1 VSGIFRP
8 QTAANG
14 AFPSV
19 KLLIMITQYR
29 TRGRGLLLCA
39 FAACLLAAGCGSSTA
54 PSSTVAFSQTDLRV
68 GTGADAVAG
77 KSLTVSYNGWLYDS
91 TQTDNKGTLFQ
102 SSPGFTFT
110 LGTGAV
116 IAGWDRGIPGMKVG
130 GLRRLTI
137 PPDLAYGSSGSGA
150 IPPNAA
156 LVFEIGLLNVQ

>member
-1 VSGIFRP
+1 MI
-8 QTAANG
+8 N
-14 AFPSV
+14 
-19 KLLIMITQYR
+19 LLPA
-29 TRGRGLLLCA
+29 RGRGLVLCA
-39 FAACLLAAGCGSSTA
+39 CASLLIAAAGCGSSTA
-54 PSSTVAFSQTDLRV
+54 PTPSVAFSQTDLRV
-68 GTGADAVAG
+68 GTGAEAAAG

-102 SSPGFTFT
+102 SSASFGPFV

-116 IAGWDRGIPGMKVG
+116 IRGWDRGIPGMKVG

-137 PPDLAYGSSGSGA
+137 PPDLAYGATGSGA